1 MPDCRPLYCQKR
13 AARRRLTRGSALLLR
28 LRCSRAFRRAS
39 KVELVIARVIQLR
52 LGEGSGGFA
61 ADIFVRE
68 HDVDCDLPI
77 AVRCLCDRAWRNP
90 GTVILQLENAL
101 GRAVGEAER
110 SPVLKRRNVA
120 YRYRRTVRRRAGG
133 YRYGRIIDPVEG

>member
-1 MPDCRPLYCQKR
+1 MPKK

-28 LRCSRAFRRAS
+28 RRCSRAFRRAS
-39 KVELVIARVIQLR
+39 EVELVIARVNQLR
-52 LGEGSGGFA
+52 LRQGSGRFA

-68 HDVDCDLPI
+68 RNVDCDLPI
-77 AVRCLCDRAWRNP
+77 AIRCLCDRAWRNT
-90 GTVILQLENAL
+90 GTVILKLENAL

-120 YRYRRTVRRRAGG
+120 YRYRRTVHCRAGG